1 MLLSI
6 GLANNVLAAEINK
19 KDSLIVSD
27 EAVEQKIKIEVFIGA
42 VFKIG
47 NNFGDKAREFQF

>member
-42 VFKIG
+42 VFEIG